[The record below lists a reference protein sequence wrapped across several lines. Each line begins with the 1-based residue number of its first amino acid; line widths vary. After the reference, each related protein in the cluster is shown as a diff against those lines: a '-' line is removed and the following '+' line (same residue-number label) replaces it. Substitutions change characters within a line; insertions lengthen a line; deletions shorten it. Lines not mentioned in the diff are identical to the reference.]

1 MAKLRKVTGEKSG
14 ARTNDMHGCKL
25 QNFNIAAKIVFKFHT
40 VTHQNLCCAT
50 RLNIQSQSQ
59 YIYTMSTRP
68 FFNGIIFLT
77 ILYATA
83 FVGTIVVMGPTL
95 FLLRLQP
102 RWFRWIND
110 RLTVIWLLLP
120 PVGTSNITQF
130 TSFYFLPHLS
140 NFFVWIMSK
149 KLLWISP
156 YLFEY
161 VFVCYQKLII
171 HLVTKLMFESFLSC
185 RFAGCTESFN

>member
-1 MAKLRKVTGEKSG
+1 MAKLWKVTGEKSS

-25 QNFNIAAKIVFKFHT
+25 QNFNIAARIVFKFHAE
-40 VTHQNLCCAT
+40 THQNLCRAT

-130 TSFYFLPHLS
+130 TCFYFLPICLI
-140 NFFVWIMSK
+140 FFVWIMSK
-149 KLLWISP
+149 KLLL
-156 YLFEY
+156 YLIYLSMFS
-161 VFVCYQKLII
+161 F
-171 HLVTKLMFESFLSC
+171 VTK
-185 RFAGCTESFN
+185 N

>member
-1 MAKLRKVTGEKSG
+1 MAKLWKVTGEKSS

-25 QNFNIAAKIVFKFHT
+25 QNFNIAARIVFKFHAE
-40 VTHQNLCCAT
+40 THQNLCRAT

-110 RLTVIWLLLP
+110 RLTVIREFSHVIFPREIEPNNYHIKTFRSFSLIYCILL
-120 PVGTSNITQF
+120 QF
-130 TSFYFLPHLS
+130 KFT
-140 NFFVWIMSK
+140 
-149 KLLWISP
+149 
-156 YLFEY
+156 YL
-161 VFVCYQKLII
+161 
-171 HLVTKLMFESFLSC
+171 
-185 RFAGCTESFN
+185 